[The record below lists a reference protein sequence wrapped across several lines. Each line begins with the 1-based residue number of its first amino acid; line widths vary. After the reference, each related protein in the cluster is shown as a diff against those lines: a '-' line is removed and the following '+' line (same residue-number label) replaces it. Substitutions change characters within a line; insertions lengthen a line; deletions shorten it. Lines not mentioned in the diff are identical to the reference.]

1 METFRGNT
9 SSDATSEQ
17 FPLPKVV
24 NNFTLVNKTGGGIS
38 VNVYLLNDGDA
49 VSISAFPTAINAGA
63 IYTDIIPR
71 LLRTEE
77 QIKLVTTGDT
87 DYSFEINNIEP

>member
-1 METFRGNT
+1 MDIFRGNT
-9 SSDATSEQ
+9 SSDATSDP
-17 FPLPKVV
+17 FSLPMVV

-49 VSISAFPTAINAGA
+49 VSISSFPTGINAGA

-71 LLRTEE
+71 LLRKNE
-77 QIKLVTTGDT
+77 QIKLVTTGST
-87 DYSFEINNIEP
+87 DYDIEINNIEP